1 MIILIEVYFSI
12 VVLVVVMV
20 NCDLFA
26 FPVLAMVVLIVV
38 IRCYFLLLLIHQ
50 LFPFPVLIFF
60 IFALLV

>member
-1 MIILIEVYFSI
+1 MIILIEVYFPI

-38 IRCYFLLLLIHQ
+38 RCYFLLLLIHH